1 MLDIKRLVKSKVL
14 KYETDDPFK
23 IAEKAGVVVIYEDLL
38 DTMGYFNV
46 YKQIKI
52 IHINQALP
60 RHEQIFTCSHEL
72 GHVFQHQGVN
82 TPFLMRNTLFSVS
95 KIEREA
101 NIFAVELLLPD
112 DLLQEYP
119 NISLYTLAAKRGIP
133 SKLADLKQLP
143 LLTRKDW

>member
-23 IAEKAGVVVIYEDLL
+23 IAERAGIIVLYEDLL
-38 DTMGYFNV
+38 DTMGYFNI

-60 RHEQIFTCSHEL
+60 MHEQIFTCSHEL
-72 GHVFQHQGVN
+72 GHVFQHPGVN
-82 TPFLMRNTLFSVS
+82 TPFLMRNTLLSVS
-95 KIEREA
+95 RIEREA

-112 DLLQEYP
+112 ELLLKYS
-119 NISLYTLAAKRGIP
+119 NISLYTLAAKYGIP
-133 SKLADLKQLP
+133 AKLADLK
-143 LLTRKDW
+143 RKD